1 MSFLHPEFFY
11 FMLPP
16 LLLLFGL
23 LLTQKEMNANFFS
36 EEVIERLRVHSSA
49 LSLRSRNI
57 LFFLVGFLLLT
68 ALAQPVIKEGEIEIK
83 AKSAD
88 LMLGLD
94 ISDSMLAEDIYPNRL
109 RVAKE
114 KALFLIESMENE
126 RIGVL
131 AFAKNS
137 YLVSPLSFDS
147 AAVKFL
153 LHKLDTNS
161 ITEKGTDFLSMLEVV
176 AKSSDKKGEKYLLIF
191 SDGGDQSDFSEEIA
205 YAKEHDIIVFV
216 FAIATQKGAPIRLE
230 NGEFIKHKGE
240 IIISKRNDAVSK
252 LATSTGG
259 VYIQSTRSNED
270 VQAMISEIKSVAN
283 EQELQSQKI
292 QKYFQL
298 FYIPL
303 GLALFLLLLATS
315 SMSKREAVHLPSA
328 FLLFLL
334 LFTPAQ
340 SEAGILDFM
349 KLKSA
354 KEAYEKG
361 EYEKAATLY
370 DTYAK
375 EHSSAQSHY
384 NAANAL
390 YKQGKYEEA
399 IKQYEEAAFD
409 TKKQQSQKY
418 ANMGN
423 AYAKQGTQEALSQA
437 VSMYEKSLNLFE
449 DKEVQENLEMVKEML
464 QKQEENKQ
472 EQKDQDN
479 KENQDEQQ
487 NQQNQQEQNDKQESG
502 DNSQEENEEQ
512 KDKNKTDR
520 SDEESSKEEEQKQKE
535 DAKKEQESSKD
546 ESQEQKQG
554 EAQESVEAQEV
565 QMSDAE
571 QKKWLDALNK
581 ETSSFMYQLN
591 KTTQQEPRSDE
602 KPW

>member
-11 FMLPP
+11 FMLLP

-23 LLTQKEMNANFFS
+23 LLTQKEINANFFS
-36 EEVIERLRVHSSA
+36 EEVMAKLRVHSGA

-57 LFFLVGFLLLT
+57 LFFFIALLLLT
-68 ALAQPVIKEGEIEIK
+68 SLAQPVIKEGEIEVK

-147 AAVKFL
+147 GAVKFL

-176 AKSSDKKGEKYLLIF
+176 AKSSEAKKQKYLLIL
-191 SDGGDQSDFSEEIA
+191 SDGGDQSDFSQEIS
-205 YAKEHDIIVFV
+205 YAKEHDITIFV
-216 FAIATQKGAPIRLE
+216 LAVATQKGAPIRLE
-230 NGEFIKHKGE
+230 NGEFIKHKGD
-240 IIISKRNDAVSK
+240 IIISKRNDTIAK

-270 VQAMISEIKSVAN
+270 IKTMISEIKGVAK
-283 EQELQSQKI
+283 EEELQSQKI

-303 GLALFLLLLATS
+303 GFALFLLLLATS
-315 SMSKREAVHLPSA
+315 SMSKREVVQLPSA
-328 FLLFLL
+328 FLLFFLL
-334 LFTPAQ
+334 MSPAR
-340 SEAGILDFM
+340 SEAGILDFQV
-349 KLKSA
+349 LQDA

-361 EYEKAATLY
+361 EYEEAARLY
-370 DTYAK
+370 GSYAK
-375 EHSSAQSHY
+375 EHSNDESHY

-399 IKQYEEAAFD
+399 IEHYKDANFD
-409 TKKQQSQKY
+409 TKVQQSQKY

-423 AYAKQGTQEALSQA
+423 AYAKQGSPETLSQA
-437 VSMYEKSLNLFE
+437 VSMYENSLKLHE
-449 DKEVQENLEMVKEML
+449 DKEVQENLQRVKEML
-464 QKQEENKQ
+464 QKQKEQEQQQQDKQQNDKNEKNQKNDQEEN
-472 EQKDQDN
+472 
-479 KENQDEQQ
+479 
-487 NQQNQQEQNDKQESG
+487 QEQNEKQEG
-502 DNSQEENEEQ
+502 EQDNEKKDSDSQEQ
-512 KDKNKTDR
+512 
-520 SDEESSKEEEQKQKE
+520 SSQEEEQKQQ
-535 DAKKEQESSKD
+535 EQQQEEQRSKD
-546 ESQEQKQG
+546 ETQEQEQKQKQS
-554 EAQESVEAQEV
+554 EPQEPLEAQEV

-591 KTTQQEPRSDE
+591 KTTKQEPRSDE

>member
-11 FMLPP
+11 FMLLP
-16 LLLLFGL
+16 LLILFAL
-23 LLTQKEMNANFFS
+23 LLTQKEMDANFFS
-36 EEVIERLRVHSSA
+36 QEVMKKLRVDSGA
-49 LSLRSRNI
+49 LSLRTRNI
-57 LFFLVGFLLLT
+57 FFFFIGLLLLT
-68 ALAQPVIKEGEIEIK
+68 SLAQPVIKEGEIEVK

-88 LMLGLD
+88 VMLGLD
-94 ISDSMLAEDIYPNRL
+94 ISDSMLAEDLYPNRL

-114 KALFLIESMENE
+114 KALYFLEKIENE
-126 RIGVL
+126 RVGVL

-137 YLVSPLSFDS
+137 YLVSPLSFDKR
-147 AAVKFL
+147 AVKFL

-161 ITEKGTDFLSMLEVV
+161 ITEKGTDFLSMLEVL
-176 AKSSDKKGEKYLLIF
+176 AKFSDKKSESYLFILT
-191 SDGGDQSDFSEEIA
+191 DGGDQKDFSKEIA
-205 YAKEHDIIVFV
+205 YAKEHDIVVFV
-216 FAIATQKGAPIRLE
+216 LAVATQKGAPIRLE
-230 NGEFIKHKGE
+230 NGEFIKHQGE
-240 IIISKRNDAVSK
+240 IIISKRNDAIAK
-252 LATSTGG
+252 FATSTGG

-270 VQAMISEIKSVAN
+270 INTMISEIKSVA
-283 EQELQSQKI
+283 EQEELKSQKI

-315 SMSKREAVHLPSA
+315 SMSKREVVQVPSV
-328 FLLFLL
+328 FLLFFFLIN
-334 LFTPAQ
+334 PSQ
-340 SEAGILDFM
+340 SEAGILDF
-349 KLKSA
+349 KTLQDA
-354 KEAYEKG
+354 KEAYEQG
-361 EYEKAATLY
+361 EYEQAAKLY
-370 DTYAK
+370 GVYAQ

-423 AYAKQGTQEALSQA
+423 AYAKQGTQEALFQA

-449 DKEVQENLEMVKEML
+449 DKEVQENLEIVKEML
-464 QKQEENKQ
+464 QKQEEEKKEENENEKDEQNQKEENNEKQEGEKDSKQEDSQEQQDKSENSNSQEQNANEEQEKKQ
-472 EQKDQDN
+472 EQQK
-479 KENQDEQQ
+479 QDE
-487 NQQNQQEQNDKQESG
+487 K
-502 DNSQEENEEQ
+502 
-512 KDKNKTDR
+512 
-520 SDEESSKEEEQKQKE
+520 
-535 DAKKEQESSKD
+535 SSKD
-546 ESQEQKQG
+546 ESDEQEQKPSESQ
-554 EAQESVEAQEV
+554 EALESQEV

-591 KTTQQEPRSDE
+591 KTTKQEPRSDE

>member
-23 LLTQKEMNANFFS
+23 LLSQKEINANFFS
-36 EEVIERLRVHSSA
+36 EEVMAKLRVHSGA

-57 LFFLVGFLLLT
+57 LFFFIGLLLLT
-68 ALAQPVIKEGEIEIK
+68 ALAQPVIVEGEIEVK

-147 AAVKFL
+147 GAVKFL

-176 AKSSDKKGEKYLLIF
+176 AKSSEKKKQKYLLIL
-191 SDGGDQSDFSEEIA
+191 SDGGDQSDFSQEIS
-205 YAKEHDIIVFV
+205 YAKEHDIIIFILAV
-216 FAIATQKGAPIRLE
+216 ATQKGAPIRLDS
-230 NGEFIKHKGE
+230 GEFIKHNGD
-240 IIISKRNDAVSK
+240 IIISKRNDNIVK

-270 VQAMISEIKSVAN
+270 MKTMISEIKSIAN
-283 EQELQSQKI
+283 EEELQSQKI

-303 GLALFLLLLATS
+303 GFALFLLLLATS
-315 SMSKREAVHLPSA
+315 SMSKREVVQLPSA
-328 FLLFLL
+328 FLLFFLL
-334 LFTPAQ
+334 LNPAQ
-340 SEAGILDFM
+340 SEAGILDFQM
-349 KLKSA
+349 LQDA

-361 EYEKAATLY
+361 EYEKAAKLY
-370 DTYAK
+370 GSYAK
-375 EHSSAQSHY
+375 EHSNDESHY
-384 NAANAL
+384 NVANAL

-399 IKQYEEAAFD
+399 IEHYKDANFD
-409 TKKQQSQKY
+409 TKVQQSQKY

-423 AYAKQGTQEALSQA
+423 AYAKQGSSQKLSQA
-437 VSMYEKSLNLFE
+437 VSMYEKSLKLHE
-449 DKEVQENLEMVKEML
+449 DKEVRENLEKVKEML
-464 QKQEENKQ
+464 QKQKEQEQKNDKNEKNEKEENQEQNEKQEGEQEDEKKDSDSQEQSSQEEDKKQEDEKQEDEKQEDEKQEEKRSKDESKKQ
-472 EQKDQDN
+472 EQKQS
-479 KENQDEQQ
+479 EP
-487 NQQNQQEQNDKQESG
+487 QEP
-502 DNSQEENEEQ
+502 
-512 KDKNKTDR
+512 
-520 SDEESSKEEEQKQKE
+520 
-535 DAKKEQESSKD
+535 
-546 ESQEQKQG
+546 
-554 EAQESVEAQEV
+554 VEAQEV